1 MNIKTVVL
9 FFALSGGAILG
20 CSSLPEKHG
29 MSQPEE
35 KVLSRVDNLSSRPD
49 WVKESEPF
57 HIKDGI
63 VSNLGVTTV
72 PGDSRVEAAYRIS
85 GNNAKAGIATSIEQ
99 RLSFVFQNAEE
110 GTGFDSTQAR
120 FIGAEASELTTSALR
135 VSNQY
140 WEKVFAVD
148 EHGMGKIF
156 YRVYSMVTMPEQEFK
171 RAIGE
176 AIRKQSGQG
185 KLSKDFSQKVNDH
198 WDKFVNGQSDRDA
211 ASAE

>member
-1 MNIKTVVL
+1 MNTKIIFISL
-9 FFALSGGAILG
+9 FGGALFLG

-29 MSQPEE
+29 MVQPEE
-35 KVLSRVDNLSSRPD
+35 KVLSRVDDLSSRPD
-49 WVKESEPF
+49 WVKESQPF
-57 HIKDGI
+57 NVKDGV

-85 GNNAKAGIATSIEQ
+85 ANNAKAGIATSIEQ

-110 GTGFDSTQAR
+110 GTGFDSSQAR
-120 FIGAEASELTTSALR
+120 FIGAEASELTSSSLN
-135 VSNQY
+135 VSKQY

-148 EHGMGKIF
+148 ERGAGKTF

-185 KLSKDFSQKVNDH
+185 KLSKDFSKKVNEH
-198 WDKFVNGQSDRDA
+198 WDKFVNAQPGLA
-211 ASAE
+211 EASAE